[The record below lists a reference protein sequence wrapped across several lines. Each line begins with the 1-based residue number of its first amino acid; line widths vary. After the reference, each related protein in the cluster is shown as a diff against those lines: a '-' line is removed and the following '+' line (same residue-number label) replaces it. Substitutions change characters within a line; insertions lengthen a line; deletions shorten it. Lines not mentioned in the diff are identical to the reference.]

1 MNKRIIISVFLT
13 LIAGFLLLFI
23 LKNRS
28 PFGRNNSSFAIKPEN
43 EITRIELAREGQHLT
58 LDKKGEEWLLNGK
71 TETRKSGVLFIVS
84 ILHEMKIKSPVSAEF
99 FNKEIGTNKTA
110 PVRVKVFE
118 RRKLLKTFFV
128 YKTRSN
134 IYGNIM
140 KIRQG
145 SKPFIVYMP
154 GFEGNIGSVFT
165 LNELFWQPYTVFN
178 LLPSEIETVD
188 FENFE
193 DPASSFSIAGNK
205 KGYSLSD
212 NNGRLTGWDS
222 ARVERYLSYFIRIP
236 FESWDFESGNT
247 NMETAEN
254 QKPLYRITLTTIKG
268 VKTVLTLW
276 ERWIIQNGARIK
288 DSDRL
293 LGKTQNTNE
302 LFILRYFDIDPL
314 IKKKSYF
321 YPE

>member
-1 MNKRIIISVFLT
+1 MNKRIIISVLLT
-13 LIAGFLLLFI
+13 LITGFVLVFI

-43 EITRIELAREGQHLT
+43 EITRIELTRGEQHIS
-58 LDKKGEEWLLNGK
+58 LDKEGEEWLLNGI

-84 ILHEMKIKSPVSAEF
+84 ILHDMKIKSPVSAAF
-99 FNKEIGTNKTA
+99 FTKEINNNKIT
-110 PVRVKVFE
+110 PVKVKVFE

-128 YKTRSN
+128 YKTQSN

-140 KIRQG
+140 KIRTG
-145 SKPFIVYMP
+145 SNPFIVYMP
-154 GFEGNIGSVFT
+154 GFEGNIGSIFT

-193 DPASSFSIAGNK
+193 DPASSFSIASNK
-205 KGYSLSD
+205 NGYSLSD

-222 ARVERYLSYFIRIP
+222 TRVVRYLSYFIRIP

-247 NMETAEN
+247 NRETVEA
-254 QKPLYRITLTTIKG
+254 QKPAYRITVTTVKG
-268 VKTVLTLW
+268 IKTVLTLW
-276 ERWIIQNGARIK
+276 KRWIIQNGARII

-293 LGKTQNTNE
+293 LGKTQNNNE